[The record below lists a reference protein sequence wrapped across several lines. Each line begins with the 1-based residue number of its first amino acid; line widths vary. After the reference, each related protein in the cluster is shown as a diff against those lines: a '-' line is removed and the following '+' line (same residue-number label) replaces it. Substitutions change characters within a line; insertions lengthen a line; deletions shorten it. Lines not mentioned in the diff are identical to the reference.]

1 MRITTN
7 LTALTAAYEL
17 RKNENSVS
25 KSLERLSSGYKI
37 NNAGDNPVGS
47 AISKKMKTQI
57 RGLDRANQNAADG
70 ISVVQTAE
78 GALTEI
84 TSMVQRIRELSVQGA
99 TDSYTDEDRVSIM
112 NEIDQL
118 QTEIDRIA
126 NDTEFNG
133 KSLLN
138 GDLSRITYSN
148 RNDITIT
155 YLSDT
160 VKAGVYNL
168 DVTPGTKSEFITGTV
183 ASTFTESG
191 SIKINGA
198 LIRIHEGD
206 TIDDVYE
213 KMIEAGDKI
222 DATVEKQA
230 DNSFKITSN
239 YTGTSYPIE
248 ISVENEEL
256 ANQLGINGGTYTAGK
271 DAEVLPDEFSVG
283 GSGISSSAIVVS
295 DGNDVT
301 IKAEGGFEMKLQL
314 DDSMTGVGLSVQC
327 YVLDT
332 GTMTIQLGANEAQ
345 EMEIELPEITCVTLG
360 IDRINALTSAGCQRA
375 ITMCDN
381 ALSFINTTR
390 SRIGAY
396 ENRLESTISALDA
409 TEENL
414 TAALSRIIDVDMAD
428 EMTQYTTMN
437 VLTQAATSMLSQA
450 NQQPEKVLQ
459 LLQ

>member
-7 LTALTAAYEL
+7 FTALTAANEL
-17 RKNENSVS
+17 KKNENSVA
-25 KSLERLSSGYKI
+25 KSLERLSSGYKV

-57 RGLDRANQNAADG
+57 RGLDRANQNASDA
-70 ISVVQTAE
+70 ISVVETAE

-84 TSMVQRIRELSVQGA
+84 EAMVQRIRELSVQGA
-99 TDSYTDEDRVSIM
+99 TDTYTDEDRVSIK
-112 NEIDQL
+112 NEISQL

-126 NDTEFNG
+126 NDTQFNG
-133 KSLLN
+133 KTLLN

-148 RNDITIT
+148 RNDVTIS

-168 DVTPGTKSEFITGTV
+168 DVTPGTKSEFITGSSVT
-183 ASTFTESG
+183 TFTESG
-191 SIKINGA
+191 TIDINGA
-198 LIRIHEGD
+198 SIAIKAGD

-213 KMIEAGDKI
+213 KLIEAGDKI
-222 DATVEKQA
+222 DATIEKRA

-239 YTGTSYPIE
+239 YSGTSYPLE
-248 ISVENEEL
+248 IKASSEEI
-256 ANQLGINGGTYTAGK
+256 ANQLGINGGLYTPGK

-283 GSGISSSAIVVS
+283 GSGISSSAIVVTN
-295 DGNDVT
+295 GNDVT
-301 IKAEGGFEMKLQL
+301 IKAADGFEMRLQL
-314 DDSMTGVGLSVQC
+314 DESMTGVGLSVQC

-332 GTMTIQLGANEAQ
+332 GTMTIQIGANEAQ
-345 EMEIELPEITCVTLG
+345 EMEIDLPEISCETIGLG
-360 IDRINALTSAGCQRA
+360 KLNPLTSAGCQSA

-381 ALSFINTTR
+381 AISFISQTR

-396 ENRLESTISALDA
+396 ENRLESTISSLDA

-428 EMTQYTTMN
+428 EMTEYTTMN
-437 VLTQAATSMLSQA
+437 VLVQAATSMLAQA